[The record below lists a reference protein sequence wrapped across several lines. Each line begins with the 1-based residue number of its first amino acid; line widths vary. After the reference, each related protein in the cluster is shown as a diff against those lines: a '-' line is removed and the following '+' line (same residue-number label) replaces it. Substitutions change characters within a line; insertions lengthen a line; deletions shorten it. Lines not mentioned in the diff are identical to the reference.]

1 MKKELIYC
9 KVGKIFKVK
18 DKKYIFKESFIESE
32 IENCISCDLDNNPTL
47 CYRMICSASERLD
60 GKNTIIKE
68 IKNAK

>member
-1 MKKELIYC
+1 MKKELIYF
-9 KVGKIFKVK
+9 KTGKIFKLQG
-18 DKKYIFKESFIESE
+18 KKYFFKESSIESE
-32 IENCISCDLDNNPTL
+32 IENCVSCDLDNNPTL